1 MGNLTEHGRLVP
13 LICKSNILPIIFI
26 FDRRLNNSMDYDKIK
41 HLLHGG
47 DYLIESKEIRRIM
60 SSEYV
65 NDVMVKELC
74 SI

>member
-1 MGNLTEHGRLVP
+1 
-13 LICKSNILPIIFI
+13 
-26 FDRRLNNSMDYDKIK
+26 MDYDKIK